1 MTVVLSEQW
10 GGCETSDAVA
20 ELLFRSRALA
30 AEECSTKVLGGH
42 LVRAVR
48 EALSG
53 PRSSSLCSLR
63 DALETVGVSYE
74 APPPPTSTPT
84 PVPIP
89 TGDQGHTSR
98 PVVPDPPVPGDEL
111 RALLGTLGA
120 WASLTGDT
128 RATSLHLLAA
138 LVEDCPE
145 ASEFRESGLTADVVL
160 RAGARHWHR
169 APVTY
174 TDEDAVFTPARGTT
188 SDLLTVDRPPDIE
201 ELRRHTPRFLP
212 SKLTRGHDLLMPK
225 FVLRHNTPRGVRR
238 IRRLMWVLQLDEL
251 VCWGTILA
259 LVAQA
264 IGHGPWW
271 LLLCTFLV
279 QRRAYMVLPPVWL
292 IMKAT
297 AVLLVPTP
305 LSYAVC
311 CAALTDLL
319 HTYAWL
325 RLKRLDLAEP
335 GLRFDWFARQ
345 ALEAWMKGDLT
356 QTETNR

>member
-1 MTVVLSEQW
+1 MTVTLSEQW

-30 AEECSTKVLGGH
+30 AEGRSTEVLGSH
-42 LVRAVR
+42 LVRAMR
-48 EALSG
+48 EALGG
-53 PRSSSLCSLR
+53 PRTSSSLHSLR
-63 DALETVGVSYE
+63 DALETVGVLYE
-74 APPPPTSTPT
+74 APPPPTPT
-84 PVPIP
+84 PVSAP
-89 TGDQGHTSR
+89 TGDQGHVPR
-98 PVVPDPPVPGDEL
+98 PVVQDPPVPDVEV
-111 RALLGTLGA
+111 RALLGTLNA
-120 WASLTGDT
+120 WAGLTGDS

-160 RAGARHWHR
+160 RAGARDRHR
-169 APVTY
+169 APDTH
-174 TDEDAVFTPARGTT
+174 TDEDAAFTPARGTT
-188 SDLLTVDRPPDIE
+188 TDLLTVERPPDIE
-201 ELRRHTPRFLP
+201 ELRRHTPKFLP
-212 SKLTRGHDLLMPK
+212 PKLTRGNDLLMPQ
-225 FVLRHNTPRGVRR
+225 FTPRHNTPSGVRR
-238 IRRLMWVLQLDEL
+238 IRRLMWVLQVDML
-251 VCWGTILA
+251 VCWATILA

-264 IGHGPWW
+264 LGHGHWW
-271 LLLCTFLV
+271 LLPCTFLV

-305 LSYAVC
+305 LNYAVC

-325 RLKRLDLAEP
+325 TLKRLDLAEP
-335 GLRFDWFARQ
+335 GLRFGWFARQ
-345 ALEAWMKGDLT
+345 ALEAWKKGDLT

>member
-30 AEECSTKVLGGH
+30 AEERSTEVLGGH

-48 EALSG
+48 EALGG
-53 PRSSSLCSLR
+53 PRPSSLRSLR

-74 APPPPTSTPT
+74 APPPPTPTPT
-84 PVPIP
+84 PVPTP

-98 PVVPDPPVPGDEL
+98 PVVPDPPVPGVEV

-120 WASLTGDT
+120 WAGLTGDT
-128 RATSLHLLAA
+128 WATSLHLLAA

-160 RAGARHWHR
+160 RAGARHRHR
-169 APVTY
+169 ASGTH
-174 TDEDAVFTPARGTT
+174 TDEDAAFTPARGTT
-188 SDLLTVDRPPDIE
+188 TDLLTVERPPDIE
-201 ELRRHTPRFLP
+201 ELRRHTPKFLP
-212 SKLTRGHDLLMPK
+212 PKLTRGHDLLMPK
-225 FVLRHNTPRGVRR
+225 FIPRHNTPRGVRR

-264 IGHGPWW
+264 LGHGPWW

-335 GLRFDWFARQ
+335 GLRFGWFARQ